1 MFYILRLDDICNNSL
16 SPFFAYYKRHFANI
30 GKQWHRQE
38 GDIFQFGYFYAQ
50 MLTFYTICLVFSS
63 TVPFIL
69 IASLYFFFLRHV
81 SDFYSLLCIHRM
93 EIESSGYLINKILN
107 FANLSVLF
115 FQMSYLSFFI
125 IKQKYN
131 DAIIILIIFIIS
143 IIYAFYTSD
152 NYILDIY
159 ALHDSLKVYDN
170 VDAGI
175 SQNELNKWRNKF
187 KHPLVLPIHLED
199 DMIILSGLND
209 FVIHGNLNNINLAN
223 FGLNTENDASKL
235 ENILS
240 AYPEKSYNKTL
251 IK

>member
-1 MFYILRLDDICNNSL
+1 MFYILRLDEIFNNSL
-16 SPFFAYYKRHFANI
+16 SPFFAYYKRHFANV

-38 GDIFQFGYFYAQ
+38 GDIFQYGYFYAQ

-69 IASLYFFFLRHV
+69 IASLYYFFFRHI
-81 SDFYSLLCIHRM
+81 SDFYSLLCVHRM
-93 EIESSGYLINKILN
+93 EIESSGYLINKIIN

-115 FQMSYLSFFI
+115 YQLSFLSFFI
-125 IKQKYN
+125 IERKYN

-143 IIYAFYTSD
+143 MIYAFYNSD

-170 VDAGI
+170 VETGI
-175 SQNELNKWRNKF
+175 LPNELNKWRNKF

-199 DMIILSGLND
+199 DTILHTRYNHN
-209 FVIHGNLNNINLAN
+209 VINSNLKLINSAN
-223 FGLNTENDASKL
+223 LGLNTENDASRL
-235 ENILS
+235 DNIAILS
-240 AYPEKSYNKTL
+240 LLKFPG
-251 IK
+251 IKD

>member
-199 DMIILSGLND
+199 DTIMLSGLND
-209 FVIHGNLNNINLAN
+209 HVINGNLI
-223 FGLNTENDASKL
+223 T
-235 ENILS
+235 
-240 AYPEKSYNKTL
+240 
-251 IK
+251 

>member
-1 MFYILRLDDICNNSL
+1 MFYILRLDEIFNNSL
-16 SPFFAYYKRHFANI
+16 SPFIAYYKRHFANI

-63 TVPFIL
+63 TVPFIV
-69 IASLYFFFLRHV
+69 IASLYFFFLRHI

-93 EIESSGYLINKILN
+93 EIESSGYLINKIIN
-107 FANLSVLF
+107 FSNIPVLF
-115 FQMSYLSFFI
+115 YQISILSFFI

-131 DAIIILIIFIIS
+131 DAIIIFVIFVVS
-143 IIYAFYTSD
+143 VIYAFCSSE

-170 VDAGI
+170 IDTGI

-187 KHPLVLPIHLED
+187 KHPLVLPIHLD
-199 DMIILSGLND
+199 DDTVLLPAVNDLSFNRNVNSINII
-209 FVIHGNLNNINLAN
+209 NI
-223 FGLNTENDASKL
+223 GLNTENEASKL
-235 ENILS
+235 DNIIS
-240 AYPEKSYNKTL
+240 NNEDKSYTRKL